1 MKNFII
7 FLLLLLALT
16 GCKSCK
22 EPLEGNVIVTLN
34 ATVGSQP
41 LSFTNTIYN
50 DGVDKEF
57 YFSKLKFYVSNVRL
71 VRADNVE
78 SPLVDVAYF
87 DWADNNWKKFS
98 GNADAG
104 TYKGIKFF
112 VGLSPQQ
119 NATNPDDFKDDHPL
133 GPKDD
138 MYWEWLKHRFVNLE
152 GRADTLGNNF
162 LGGSTG
168 LVYHIGRDTCYRE
181 VVLTAPEFTVQ
192 NTGKKN
198 LQLNLDLLKIFSGAN
213 AIDMYQQ
220 PGTQSEDGDLPI
232 AIKFAD
238 KFAQSFTYSE

>member
-1 MKNFII
+1 MKNYI
-7 FLLLLLALT
+7 LLFVVLITLA

-22 EPLEGNVIVTLN
+22 ENQEGNLIVNLN
-34 ATVGSQP
+34 ATVGNQP
-41 LSFTNTIYN
+41 LNFSNTFYN

-57 YFSKLKFYVSNVRL
+57 YFSKLKFYISNVRL
-71 VRADNVE
+71 VRADNTE
-78 SPLVDVAYF
+78 ALLADAAYF
-87 DWADNNWKKFS
+87 DWADKSWKKFS

-119 NATNPDDFKDDHPL
+119 NATNPDDFKEDHPL

-181 VVLTAPEFTVQ
+181 VVLTGAVFTVQ

-198 LQLNLDLLKIFSGAN
+198 LQLNLDLLKVFTGSN
-213 AIDMYQQ
+213 AIDMFQQ
-220 PGTQSEDGDLPI
+220 PGTQSEDNDLHI

-238 KFAQSFTYSE
+238 KFAESFTYSE

>member
-1 MKNFII
+1 MKNYV
-7 FLLLLLALT
+7 LLTLVLISLA

-22 EPLEGNVIVTLN
+22 ENQEGNLIVNLN
-34 ATVGSQP
+34 ATVGNQP
-41 LSFTNTIYN
+41 LNFSNTFYN
-50 DGVDKEF
+50 DGADKEF
-57 YFSKLKFYVSNVRL
+57 YFSKLKFYISDVRL
-71 VRADNVE
+71 VRTDNTEAKFADA
-78 SPLVDVAYF
+78 AYF

-168 LVYHIGRDTCYRE
+168 LVYHVGRDTCYRE
-181 VVLTAPEFTVQ
+181 VVLSSTDFTVQ

-198 LQLNLDLLKIFSGAN
+198 LQLNLDLLKVFTGSN
-213 AIDMYQQ
+213 AIDMFQQ
-220 PGTQSEDGDLPI
+220 PGTQSEDNDLHI

-238 KFAQSFTYSE
+238 KFAESFTYSE